1 MKLRALRL
9 HGFKSFADRTE
20 ILFNDG
26 ITAIVGPNGCG
37 KSNISDAIRWVLGE
51 QRPTAIRGV
60 KMEEVIFQGTVN
72 RHPVNRGSV
81 SIEVTNEDGALPVPF
96 SEVAIAR
103 TVYRDG
109 GSDYSLNRSSC
120 RLRDIQ
126 ELCRDTGLGAN
137 AYAIIENRMID
148 AILSDRA
155 EERRG
160 LFEEAA
166 GIGKYKDRRK
176 EASRRMERAEVDLQ
190 RLEDLIGEVQS
201 KVRSLARQKGRAERY
216 VELRKR
222 QLDLEMTLASGQLE
236 ELGSRLKEVRSVV
249 GGDLERDE
257 SLKAQISTV
266 ESRLEALRIDQLSR
280 ERARTASGQKVDEL
294 KSELVRWERDRAVAA
309 EGAGYAGRRIDQI
322 LEERSEANRG
332 LEESEVCGE
341 ELLERHEA
349 LRSELAEFIVEIDL
363 QSEKAS
369 GAREALQ
376 RSRDGLSEVEV
387 QERAVARRIAQLR
400 GDVDSRETRQV
411 ELEERIRLL
420 GDELQE
426 AQDALSEAASQGDLF
441 TDRLES
447 LVDTLGPARHHL
459 DKKRRGVVDAREAM
473 GRARE
478 EQMRTQD
485 IFGALSARRS
495 ALEEIEKDQEGVD
508 PVVQALLVDPPD
520 GVLGILADFLST
532 DREFSQTVEAVLGV
546 LLRAVVVRDTGVAKD
561 LARWFREDWEG
572 GGGLVVLPLD
582 LASGGDDTG
591 GLLEKVAVTGVGSP
605 WVRALLRGFEL
616 EVDVDLIVSPKG
628 AVGTARVSKEGTWVD
643 HKGVFYLGNPLG
655 STGILERRES
665 LVALKAETERAKDAA
680 EVAAGVREKTATQM
694 EALEESLEEA
704 RDSLQRVED
713 SYREA
718 CSEQVE
724 RSERL
729 LRMERLVRELEGQ
742 RSAAQSALARAQEG
756 AEEAQSEREGLLVK
770 EEDLRDRRGEA
781 SALLDRMHDQWEEIH
796 ATESRLMI
804 ERTSLEGDSSRIE
817 ERQRDLAEGRTLA
830 IVRMEALE
838 AEENRL
844 VEERERAESLLA
856 EGKVQIER
864 LFTLLESAE
873 VELREMDQSLADM
886 HEVLAEAER
895 KVREA
900 RTAERAA
907 SEERHG
913 LELEEQ
919 EIHGRI
925 GRIQDRLEGEWGRS
939 LERLIEKA
947 EEVEGEEVDLR
958 SELREIVTSL
968 DRIGPVNMLAVE
980 EHEEE
985 RARLSF
991 LSEQRDD
998 LVEAR
1003 TDLRAA
1009 IREINET
1016 AIELFTKTFEAIRK
1030 NFQDTFERLFEG
1042 GECNLWLQ
1050 DPDDPLESNIEIH
1063 AAPLG
1068 KRTRRIDLLS
1078 GGERALTALSLL
1090 FGIYLVKPSPFCVLD
1105 EVDAPLDE
1113 ANIGRFIQL
1122 LREFKA
1128 KSQFVVITHNPRT
1141 IEAAEWIYG
1150 VTMEEP
1156 GVSSIVGVRLD
1167 EVLETA
1173 TL

>member
-72 RHPVNRGSV
+72 RGPVNRGSV

-96 SEVAIAR
+96 SEVVIAR

-176 EASRRMERAEVDLQ
+176 EASRRLERAEVDLQ

-201 KVRSLARQKGRAERY
+201 KVRSLARQKGKAERY
-216 VELRKR
+216 VELRKGR
-222 QLDLEMTLASGQLE
+222 LDLEMTLASGQLE
-236 ELGSRLKEVRSVV
+236 ELGSRLKEIRSVV
-249 GGDLERDE
+249 GGDLGRDE

-280 ERARTASGQKVDEL
+280 ERARTAAGQKVDEL
-294 KSELVRWERDRAVAA
+294 KSELVRWERELAVAA

-322 LEERSEANRG
+322 SEERFEVNRR
-332 LEESEVCGE
+332 LEESEARGE

-369 GAREALQ
+369 GAREALL

-387 QERAVARRIAQLR
+387 QERSVARRIAQLR
-400 GDVDSRETRQV
+400 GDVDSREARQV

-426 AQDALSEAASQGDLF
+426 AQDALSEGASQGDLF
-441 TDRLES
+441 TDRLEG
-447 LVDTLGPARHHL
+447 LVDALGPARHHL
-459 DKKRRGVVDAREAM
+459 DKKRRGVADSREAM

-495 ALEEIEKDQEGVD
+495 ALEQMEKDQEGVD
-508 PVVQALLVDPPD
+508 PVVQALLADPPD

-532 DREFSQTVEAVLGV
+532 DPEFSQPVEAVLGV
-546 LLRAVVVRDTGVAKD
+546 LLRAVVVRDIGVAKD
-561 LARWFREDWEG
+561 LARWFREDWKG

-582 LASGGDDTG
+582 RAPGGDDTG
-591 GLLEKVAVTGVGSP
+591 SLLTKVAVTGAGSP

-616 EVDVDLIVSPKG
+616 EVSVEPIVPAKG

-643 HKGVFYLGNPLG
+643 RKGVFHLGNPLG
-655 STGILERRES
+655 STGILERRER
-665 LVALKAETERAKDAA
+665 LVALEAETERAKDAV
-680 EVAAGVREKTATQM
+680 EVAAGAREKTATQM
-694 EALEESLEEA
+694 EALEGSLEEA

-718 CSEQVE
+718 RSEQVE

-742 RSAAQSALARAQEG
+742 RSAARGALARAQKG
-756 AEEAQSEREGLLVK
+756 AEEAQSEREGLLV
-770 EEDLRDRRGEA
+770 EEEGLRDGRGEA
-781 SALLDRMHDQWEEIH
+781 RALLDRMQDQWEEIR

-804 ERTSLEGDSSRIE
+804 ERTSLEGDSARIE
-817 ERQRDLAEGRTLA
+817 ERQRDLAQGRALA

-856 EGKVQIER
+856 EGKVKIER

-873 VELREMDQSLADM
+873 VDLREMDQSLADM
-886 HEVLAEAER
+886 HEALAGDER

-900 RTAERAA
+900 RSVERAA

-919 EIHGRI
+919 EIRGRI

-939 LERLIEKA
+939 LERLLEKA
-947 EEVEGEEVDLR
+947 EEVEGVEVDLR
-958 SELREIVTSL
+958 SELGKIVTSL

-1016 AIELFTKTFEAIRK
+1016 AIELFTKTFEAVRQ

-1063 AAPLG
+1063 AAPRG

-1105 EVDAPLDE
+1105 EVDASLDE
-1113 ANIGRFIQL
+1113 SNIGRFIRL
-1122 LREFKA
+1122 LQEFKA

>member
-1 MKLRALRL
+1 MKLRAIRL

-51 QRPTAIRGV
+51 QRPTAIRGA
-60 KMEEVIFQGTVN
+60 KMEEAIFQGTVN
-72 RHPVNRGSV
+72 RRPVNRGSV

-96 SEVAIAR
+96 SEVEIGR

-109 GSDYSLNRSSC
+109 GSDYSLNRSAC

-126 ELCRDTGLGAN
+126 ELCRDTGLGAS

-148 AILSDRA
+148 SILSDRA

-176 EASRRMERAEVDLQ
+176 EASRKLERAEVDLQ

-201 KVRSLARQKGRAERY
+201 KVRSLSRQKGKAERY
-216 VELRKR
+216 AELRKR
-222 QLDLEMTLASGQLE
+222 RLDLEMTLASGQLE
-236 ELGSRLKEVRSVV
+236 ELGARLREIRSVV
-249 GGDLERDE
+249 GVDLERDE
-257 SLKAQISTV
+257 SLKAQIATV

-280 ERARTASGQKVDEL
+280 EKARTAAAQKVDEL
-294 KSELVRWERDRAVAA
+294 KSELVRWERDLAVAA
-309 EGAGYAGRRIDQI
+309 EGAGYVGRRIDQI
-322 LEERSEANRG
+322 AEERSEANRG
-332 LEESEVCGE
+332 LEESASREA
-341 ELLERHEA
+341 ELLQRHEA
-349 LRSELAEFIVEIDL
+349 LNSELTEFLVQIEL
-363 QSEKAS
+363 HSEKTS
-369 GAREALQ
+369 GAREAL
-376 RSRDGLSEVEV
+376 SRARDRLSQVEA
-387 QERAVARRIAQLR
+387 QETAAARRIAQLR
-400 GDVDSRETRQV
+400 GDADASQTRRV
-411 ELEERIRLL
+411 ELEERVGLL
-420 GDELQE
+420 GDELKE
-426 AQDALSEAASQGDLF
+426 AREALSESASQGDLF
-441 TDRLES
+441 TDRLEG
-447 LVDTLGPARHHL
+447 LVAALESARHHL
-459 DKKRRGVVDAREAM
+459 DKQRKEVAEAREAM
-473 GRARE
+473 DRARN
-478 EQMRTQD
+478 EQMRAQD
-485 IFGALSARRS
+485 IFGTLSARRS
-495 ALEEIEKDQEGVD
+495 ALERMEKDREGVD
-508 PVVQALLVDPPD
+508 PAVQALLADPPH

-532 DREFSQTVEAVLGV
+532 EPEFSQTVEAVLGV
-546 LLRAVVVRDTGVAKD
+546 LLRAVVVRDTGVAKE
-561 LARWFREDWEG
+561 LARWFREDWKG
-572 GGGLVVLPLD
+572 RGGLVVLPLD
-582 LASGGDDTG
+582 RAPGGDDTG
-591 GLLEKVAVTGVGSP
+591 SLLAKVAVTGAGSP

-616 EVDVDLIVSPKG
+616 EVAVGPTVPPKG
-628 AVGTARVSKEGTWVD
+628 AAGTARVSRDGTWVD
-643 HKGVFYLGNPLG
+643 REGVFHLGNPMG
-655 STGILERRES
+655 STGILERREH
-665 LVALKAETERAKDAA
+665 LVALEAEAERAEGDVEA
-680 EVAAGVREKTATQM
+680 AAGVREKTAAQM

-704 RDSLQRVED
+704 RGGLQQAED
-713 SYREA
+713 TYREA
-718 CSEQVE
+718 RSEQSE
-724 RSERL
+724 RSDRL

-742 RSAAQSALARAQEG
+742 RSAARSALARAQEG
-756 AEEAQSEREGLLVK
+756 AKEARGEREALLV
-770 EEDLRDRRGEA
+770 EEEGLRDRRGEA
-781 SALLDRMHDQWEEIH
+781 RAHLDRVQDQWEEIR
-796 ATESRLMI
+796 ATESRLTI
-804 ERTSLEGDSSRIE
+804 ERTRLEGDSGRIE
-817 ERQRDLAEGRTLA
+817 ERQRDLARGRASA
-830 IVRMEALE
+830 IVRIEALE

-844 VEERERAESLLA
+844 VEEKQRAGSLLA
-856 EGKVQIER
+856 EGKVRMER

-873 VELREMDQSLADM
+873 VELREMDESLTDM
-886 HEVLAEAER
+886 H
-895 KVREA
+895 EA

-907 SEERHG
+907 SEERHS

-919 EIHGRI
+919 EIRGRI

-939 LERLIEKA
+939 LERLLEEA
-947 EEVEGEEVDLR
+947 EEVEGEEVELR
-958 SELREIVTSL
+958 SELREVVTSL
-968 DRIGPVNMLAVE
+968 DRVGPVNMLAVE

-1016 AIELFTKTFEAIRK
+1016 AIELFTKTFEGIRK

-1050 DPDDPLESNIEIH
+1050 DPDDPLESDIEIN
-1063 AAPLG
+1063 AAPRG
-1068 KRTRRIDLLS
+1068 KRTQRIDLLS

-1113 ANIGRFIQL
+1113 SNIGRFIHL

-1128 KSQFVVITHNPRT
+1128 KSQFVVITHNPCT
-1141 IEAAEWIYG
+1141 IEVAEWIYG

-1167 EVLETA
+1167 EGLETT

>member
-51 QRPTAIRGV
+51 QRPTAIRGA
-60 KMEEVIFQGTVN
+60 KMEEAIFQGTVN
-72 RHPVNRGSV
+72 RRPVNRGWV
-81 SIEVTNEDGALPVPF
+81 SIEVSNEDGALPVPF
-96 SEVAIAR
+96 SEVEIGR

-109 GSDYSLNRSSC
+109 GSDYSLNRSAC
-120 RLRDIQ
+120 RRRDIQ
-126 ELCRDTGLGAN
+126 ELCRDTGLGAS

-148 AILSDRA
+148 TILSDRA

-176 EASRRMERAEVDLQ
+176 EASRRLERAEVDLQ

-201 KVRSLARQKGRAERY
+201 KVRSLSRQKGKAERY
-216 VELRKR
+216 AELRKR
-222 QLDLEMTLASGQLE
+222 RLDLEMTLASSQLE
-236 ELGSRLKEVRSVV
+236 ELGARLREIRSVV

-257 SLKAQISTV
+257 SLKAQIATA

-280 ERARTASGQKVDEL
+280 EKARTAAAQKVDEL
-294 KSELVRWERDRAVAA
+294 KSELVRWERDLAVAA
-309 EGAGYAGRRIDQI
+309 EGGGYAGRRIDQI
-322 LEERSEANRG
+322 AEERSEGSRG
-332 LEESEVCGE
+332 LEESASRNA
-341 ELLERHEA
+341 ELLQRHEA
-349 LRSELAEFIVEIDL
+349 LSSELAEFIVQIDL
-363 QSEKAS
+363 HSEKTS
-369 GAREALQ
+369 GTREALS
-376 RSRDGLSEVEV
+376 RARDGLSEVEA
-387 QERAVARRIAQLR
+387 QEREVARQIAQLR
-400 GDVDSRETRQV
+400 GDADAAEARRV

-420 GDELQE
+420 GDELKE
-426 AQDALSEAASQGDLF
+426 ARDALSESASQGDLF
-441 TDRLES
+441 TDRLEG
-447 LVDTLGPARHHL
+447 LVDALESARHHL
-459 DKKRRGVVDAREAM
+459 DKQRKEVADAREAM
-473 GRARE
+473 DRARD
-478 EQMRTQD
+478 EQMRAQD
-485 IFGALSARRS
+485 IFGALSVRRS
-495 ALEEIEKDQEGVD
+495 ALERMEKDREGVD
-508 PVVQALLVDPPD
+508 PAVQALLADPPD

-532 DREFSQTVEAVLGV
+532 EPEFSQTVEAVLGV
-546 LLRAVVVRDTGVAKD
+546 LLRAVVVRDTGVAKE

-582 LASGGDDTG
+582 RAPGGDDEG
-591 GLLEKVAVTGVGSP
+591 GLLAKVAVKGAGSP

-616 EVDVDLIVSPKG
+616 EVAVGPTVLPKG
-628 AVGTARVSKEGTWVD
+628 ADGTARVSKDGTWVD
-643 HKGVFYLGNPLG
+643 REGVFHLGNPMG
-655 STGILERRES
+655 STGILERREH
-665 LVALKAETERAKDAA
+665 LVALEAEAERAKGEVEAAA
-680 EVAAGVREKTATQM
+680 EVREKTAAQM

-704 RDSLQRVED
+704 RDGLQQAED
-713 SYREA
+713 TYREA
-718 CSEQVE
+718 RSEQSE
-724 RSERL
+724 RSDRL

-742 RSAAQSALARAQEG
+742 RSAARSALARAQEG
-756 AEEAQSEREGLLVK
+756 AEVARGEREGLLV
-770 EEDLRDRRGEA
+770 EEEGLRDRRGEA
-781 SALLDRMHDQWEEIH
+781 RAQLDRVQDQWEEIR
-796 ATESRLMI
+796 AAESRLTI
-804 ERTSLEGDSSRIE
+804 ERTRLEGDSARVE
-817 ERQRDLAEGRTLA
+817 ERQRDLARGRASA

-838 AEENRL
+838 VEESRL
-844 VEERERAESLLA
+844 VEEKERAGSLLA
-856 EGKVQIER
+856 EGKIQMER

-873 VELREMDQSLADM
+873 VELREMDQSLTDM

-900 RTAERAA
+900 RTVERAA

-919 EIHGRI
+919 EIRRRI

-939 LERLIEKA
+939 LKRLLEEADEVEA
-947 EEVEGEEVDLR
+947 EEIELR
-958 SELREIVTSL
+958 SELCEVVTSL
-968 DRIGPVNMLAVE
+968 DRVGPVNMLAVE
-980 EHEEE
+980 EHDEE

-991 LSEQRDD
+991 LSQQRDD

-1003 TDLRAA
+1003 TDLHAA

-1050 DPDDPLESNIEIH
+1050 DPDDPLESDIEIS
-1063 AAPLG
+1063 AAPRG
-1068 KRTRRIDLLS
+1068 KRTQRIDLLS

-1113 ANIGRFIQL
+1113 SNIERFIHL

-1167 EVLETA
+1167 KELETA